1 VLLLFSLLPPKTTLF
16 SDEMS
21 KVGGGRRDRAPI
33 SVLPESRLRNE
44 EAADKIRKLLVPEGQ
59 EGAVA
64 VKPATLTPATTVPGR
79 TVLFTS
85 FVAAGLVPPFSA
97 FFMQVLETYGIQMAH
112 LSPNSVV
119 ALAVFAHLCEMFV
132 GVVPS
137 ATLLRHFFVLRPVG
151 KKRGHSTADVAGCCN
166 LRLREGLGDHY
177 IPQVMRSK
185 WEEWRRDWFFVDID
199 PHERL
204 ELPEKAAEPRRS
216 TWEAPPPEDARL
228 KPVLERILELRE
240 SGLTSVMV
248 VADFLRRRL
257 APLRERARPSWFYT
271 GPEDI
276 TRTQIGA
283 SWDLGQ
289 AELRGM
295 IRVIT
300 GSEDMSRAELPW
312 PEMALCANPDRV
324 AILKRLP
331 EFDAQGP
338 VDRPRS
344 RSPEASEL
352 PGLEDLLGEEGVGSA
367 AQAGDGAAATSSRR
381 AGEEAAPEAAAE
393 STPGDRG
400 KRPRNLILPPES
412 PPSPTA
418 AAAFPVLEPRLVRMG
433 PAPTPA
439 TTPATCTAESETRAA
454 APEARAV
461 AQPSPQR
468 KRRREGS
475 GPTAPDPDIRLP
487 AAKWRYR

>member
-1 VLLLFSLLPPKTTLF
+1 MTR
-16 SDEMS
+16 
-21 KVGGGRRDRAPI
+21 VGGGRRDKTSDSI
-33 SVLPESRLRNE
+33 LPESRLRNE

-59 EGAVA
+59 EGAV
-64 VKPATLTPATTVPGR
+64 VVRPATLTPATTVPGR

-97 FFMQVLETYGIQMAH
+97 FFLQVLETYGIQMVH

-132 GVVPS
+132 GVMPS

-177 IPQVMRSK
+177 IPQVLRSK

-248 VADFLRRRL
+248 VVDFLRRRL

-295 IRVIT
+295 TRVIT
-300 GSEDMSRAELPW
+300 GTEDMSRAELPW
-312 PEMALCANPDRV
+312 PEMALCANPNRV
-324 AILKRLP
+324 AIMAGLP

-352 PGLEDLLGEEGVGSA
+352 PGLEELLGEEVAGSS
-367 AQAGDGAAATSSRR
+367 AQAGDGVAASSSRR
-381 AGEEAAPEAAAE
+381 AREEGATEVVEELA
-393 STPGDRG
+393 PGDRG
-400 KRPRNLILPPES
+400 KRPRALILVPDS

-433 PAPTPA
+433 PASA
-439 TTPATCTAESETRAA
+439 PATCTAETETRAA
-454 APEARAV
+454 APEARTTAPVARAV

-468 KRRREGS
+468 KRRREES